1 MDKELAV
8 VRDLKRRV
16 QVASALE
23 EAGRFDEADAIW
35 SEMERIASSDD
46 MIRSA
51 QLKPAVKGL
60 RATLPWLKKVFSPAA
75 RTERAVGE
83 QVAKGLR
90 EVKIPKGKKLWDVVK
105 PSEPQAALERIRGG
119 AKEVDVP
126 GLGKIKAPS
135 RLYTHGPAAGAAGA
149 GALGL
154 YGLGRMQG
162 GSKGYQRGMEEGIK
176 EGYTPQPYGGAYYV
190 GGGGGGMMA
199 GGEGGPIV
207 GPVPGSA
214 GPDFSAMLG
223 DIEVRIRRLETKVGE
238 IESGLMK
245 PSAPASTPKT
255 PEPAASTPTSSK
267 PAGPPKEA

>member
-35 SEMERIASSDD
+35 SEMERIASSDG
-46 MIRSA
+46 MIRTA
-51 QLKPAVKGL
+51 QGGTAAKGL
-60 RATLPWLKKVFSPAA
+60 KAILPWLKKVFSPAA
-75 RTERAVGE
+75 RFEEAVAPKLVDKTGKVLSGPARAMKMEGLKGAREKLPWAEKWLSGNAERGIPSYLRTHWPAVGAGTAG
-83 QVAKGLR
+83 VLGY
-90 EVKIPKGKKLWDVVK
+90 G
-105 PSEPQAALERIRGG
+105 ALQKARGG
-119 AKEVDVP
+119 RRGYEE
-126 GLGKIKAPS
+126 GL
-135 RLYTHGPAAGAAGA
+135 
-149 GALGL
+149 
-154 YGLGRMQG
+154 Q
-162 GSKGYQRGMEEGIK
+162 EGIK
-176 EGYTPQPYGGAYYV
+176 EGYIPQPYGGAYYY
-190 GGGGGGMMA
+190 GGGG
-199 GGEGGPIV
+199 GGPIV

-223 DIEVRIRRLETKVGE
+223 DIEARIRRLETKVGE